1 MRINSQAMDAQQEV
15 IVVKDGG
22 WGTQQ
27 KQHQINEP
35 QDKGHGQLPDTTDVQ
50 EDRAGQETQ
59 QHVPN
64 EVLRSEG
71 RGSLGEGRARGTPP
85 PDLTPLDHL
94 KPKPPTPSTHPDTMP
109 GLLLELETLVRS
121 WVPSAHHQAWHRK
134 VKNWYRSGPPHPA

>member
-1 MRINSQAMDAQQEV
+1 MDAQQEV

-35 QDKGHGQLPDTTDVQ
+35 QDKDHGQLPDTTDVQ

-64 EVLRSEG
+64 EVLRSKG
-71 RGSLGEGRARGTPP
+71 RGSLGEGRARGTPS
-85 PDLTPLDHL
+85 PDLSPPRPPQTQAAFALHTPQHH
-94 KPKPPTPSTHPDTMP
+94 TTP

-134 VKNWYRSGPPHPA
+134 VKNWY